1 MVDPEGLK
9 LETELEIGYI
19 NVEIK
24 EKEIE
29 MYRNSYESIKLKE
42 EIDESDIPEEEVK
55 GFIENTISE
64 TNSNNDVLLD
74 NILKLGALTY
84 KNYCLEDEKFGL
96 CSLKEEFLKK
106 IEDIENGKYM
116 GTQRDVIDRIKSM
129 DNLD

>member
-1 MVDPEGLK
+1 MVDHEGLK